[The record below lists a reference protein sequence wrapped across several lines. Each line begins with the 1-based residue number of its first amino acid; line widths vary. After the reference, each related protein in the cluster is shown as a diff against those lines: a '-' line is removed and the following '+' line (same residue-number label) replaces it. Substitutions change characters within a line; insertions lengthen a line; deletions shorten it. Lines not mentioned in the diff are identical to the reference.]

1 MADSRPMIDITRTTG
16 EKEESS
22 YIVLLKEDVDMDA
35 HFGALRPHL
44 VGISEIKDNYEY
56 LNAYLGTFSEETLNF
71 LRASPDVEMI
81 EEPYLSSS
89 MADSAPTIDMA
100 RTTEGNKKET
110 TTYIITLKKG
120 VDKDAHFA
128 ALRPHLFD
136 SEIKDVFKHLDAYS
150 GTFSEA
156 TLDFLRA
163 F

>member
-1 MADSRPMIDITRTTG
+1 
-16 EKEESS
+16 
-22 YIVLLKEDVDMDA
+22 
-35 HFGALRPHL
+35 
-44 VGISEIKDNYEY
+44 
-56 LNAYLGTFSEETLNF
+56 
-71 LRASPDVEMI
+71 
-81 EEPYLSSS
+81 

-163 F
+163 SDDVERIKEDAETISLFQNRELPRVQGGMPTEYPRVIITSIN